1 VKIFIDIGHPAH
13 VHYFRNFMSIMNEK
27 GHTFFITARD
37 KEVVFDLLN
46 HYNLEY
52 RSRGKGSNGIV
63 GKLLY
68 IAKADRTLLKFA
80 KQFKPDLFLSFA
92 SPYAAQAS
100 RLLGKPHIAFDDTDH
115 AIFSHAMYVPFT
127 RSIATPKVYLKDYG
141 KKHIRFN
148 AFMEMCSLLP
158 KYFIEDGSILTNAG
172 IAENERYAI
181 VRFVSWQASH
191 DIGEKG
197 LSLEGKIEIVKA
209 LSQQGRVIISSEGTV
224 PKELEPFVFKS
235 HPAHMHQFLK
245 SASLIVSESLTMAA
259 EAAFLGTPAI
269 CISTAKAGTLDEE
282 VRLGLIELYRNPN
295 GLTNRAVK
303 LFKDIGYKE
312 QFKAQL
318 NRVLADLIDPTAFMV
333 WFVENYPNSASI
345 IKENP
350 EYQNRFKIR

>member
-1 VKIFIDIGHPAH
+1 MLERDLRVSKDVNIAIYTTSDFPYGGAPENFVRQMALGLNSLDTFVKIILLRGHYTESTINDTGIDCSNLLFKRRFRRQFLKFVELVFIIFAIPYSVIRNRIQHRTKVILLYG
-13 VHYFRNFMSIMNEK
+13 VEYFYLVLP
-27 GHTFFITARD
+27 FF
-37 KEVVFDLLN
+37 
-46 HYNLEY
+46 
-52 RSRGKGSNGIV
+52 IV
-63 GKLLY
+63 GKILGIKVY
-68 IAKADRTLLKFA
+68 RVITDRYTDRGIAPTWWKW
-80 KQFKPDLFLSFA
+80 
-92 SPYAAQAS
+92 
-100 RLLGKPHIAFDDTDH
+100 
-115 AIFSHAMYVPFT
+115 
-127 RSIATPKVYLKDYG
+127 PKVFFYQLQYNYFDRYLAGVICLSNYLKD
-141 KKHIRFN
+141 
-148 AFMEMCSLLP
+148 
-158 KYFIEDGSILTNAG
+158 
-172 IAENERYAI
+172 
-181 VRFVSWQASH
+181 H

-318 NRVLADLIDPTAFMV
+318 NRVLADLIDPTAFM
-333 WFVENYPNSASI
+333 
-345 IKENP
+345 
-350 EYQNRFKIR
+350 